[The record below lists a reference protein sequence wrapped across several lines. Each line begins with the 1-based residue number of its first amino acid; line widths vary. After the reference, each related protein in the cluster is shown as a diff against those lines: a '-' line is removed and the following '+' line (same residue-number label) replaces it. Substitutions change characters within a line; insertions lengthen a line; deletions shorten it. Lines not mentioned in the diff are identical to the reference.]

1 MMLRNRSLRRLVA
14 GIAVIAAV
22 AAGVP
27 AFAQSTGMVKGK
39 VMDAANQPVNEAKVV
54 IEFADGMNRKYE
66 VKTNKKG
73 EYIQIGLQPG
83 NYKVT
88 ASKEGVGQQSFDVRV
103 RLGTPIEVNFV
114 ITPAGPGGAPMSK
127 EDVEFR
133 KVFQEGVAALTANNF
148 DEALAKFQ
156 NTSTL
161 RADCFQCYLGLG
173 EAYRGKEDWAN
184 AEASFKKAAELKPDA
199 AEPYR
204 GLRDLYNTQ
213 KKFDQAAAM
222 AEEANKRSGNL
233 TGGSG
238 GGSAP
243 DLYNQ
248 AATFWNA
255 GKFNEAKAALDQA
268 LQIDANHADS
278 HFLLGKVLVNQGQ
291 LPEALTSLE
300 KYLQLAPSGTNAAEA
315 KTLVDALKATVKK

>member
-1 MMLRNRSLRRLVA
+1 
-14 GIAVIAAV
+14 
-22 AAGVP
+22 
-27 AFAQSTGMVKGK
+27 
-39 VMDAANQPVNEAKVV
+39 
-54 IEFADGMNRKYE
+54 
-66 VKTNKKG
+66 
-73 EYIQIGLQPG
+73 
-83 NYKVT
+83 
-88 ASKEGVGQQSFDVRV
+88 VRV
-103 RLGTPIEVNFV
+103 RLGQPVEVNFV
-114 ITPAGPGGAPMSK
+114 ITPTGPTGAPMSK

-156 NTSTL
+156 NTATL

-173 EAYRGKEDWAN
+173 EAYRGKEDWTN
-184 AEASFKKAAELKPDA
+184 AEANFKKAAELKPDA

-204 GLRDLYNTQ
+204 AMRDMYNVQ
-213 KKFDQAAAM
+213 KKFDLAAQM

-233 TGGSG
+233 TGGGG

-255 GKFNEAKAALDQA
+255 GKFPEAKSALDQA
-268 LQIDANHADS
+268 LASDPNHADS
-278 HFLLGKVLVNQGQ
+278 HFLLGKVLVNQGK
-291 LPEALTSLE
+291 LPEALASLE
-300 KYLQLAPSGTNAAEA
+300 KYLEIAPAGPNAGEA

>member
-1 MMLRNRSLRRLVA
+1 MLRTTTLRRLAAGCAVVA
-14 GIAVIAAV
+14 AIAV
-22 AAGVP
+22 GVP

-39 VMDAANQPVNEAKVV
+39 VMDAGNQPVDGAKVV
-54 IEFADGMNRKYE
+54 IDFADGMNRKYE

-73 EYIQIGLQPG
+73 EFIQIGLQPG

-88 ASKEGVGQQSFDVRV
+88 ASKEGVGQQAFDVRV
-103 RLGTPIEVNFV
+103 RLGTPVEVNFV

-133 KVFQEGVAALTANNF
+133 KVFQEGVTALNANNF

-156 NTSTL
+156 STATL
-161 RADCFQCYLGLG
+161 RADCFQCHLGIG

-184 AEASFKKAAELKPDA
+184 AEAMFKKAAELKPDA
-199 AEPYR
+199 PEPYR
-204 GLRDLYNTQ
+204 ALRDMYNTQ
-213 KKFDQAAAM
+213 KKFDEAAKM
-222 AEEANKRSGNL
+222 AEEANKR
-233 TGGSG
+233 GGSLSGGG

-278 HFLLGKVLVNQGQ
+278 HFLLGKVLVNQGN
-291 LPEALTSLE
+291 LPEALTNLE
-300 KYLQLAPSGTNAAEA
+300 QYLQLAPTGANAGEA